1 MLKERRAVP
10 RTSAGLKAFFRVVSG
25 DTERQTKEVPA
36 IVANLSETG
45 FCLNT
50 NFTVVEDLHVLT
62 SSWGLSGNTLQIRIP
77 FPDKAEIR
85 MSGTACWYNV
95 ATPED
100 SYGYVI
106 GVSVTKMSKRDY
118 EALREFLGNGRPKS
132 RSIRGTGWL
141 DRLFRRS

>member
-10 RTSAGLKAFFRVVSG
+10 RSTAGLKAFYRVVSG
-25 DTERQTKEVPA
+25 DTERKTKEVPA
-36 IVANLSETG
+36 LVTNLSETG

-62 SSWGLSGNTLQIRIP
+62 SSWGLSGNTLEVRLP
-77 FPDKAEIR
+77 FPDRPEIR

-95 ATPED
+95 ATPAD
-100 SYGYVI
+100 TYSYII
-106 GVSVTKMSKRDY
+106 GVSVTKMSQRDY
-118 EALREFLGNGRPKS
+118 QALQEYLRSHRPKG
-132 RSIRGTGWL
+132 RSMRGTRWL